1 MECKFCSYHS
11 VYSIDIEI
19 IETYWNVNGA
29 TGIFSETTEDEI
41 IETYWNVNRD
51 SEKSAT
57 ALFEGNNRNI
67 LEIYWNVNCRD

>member
-1 MECKFCSYHS
+1 MNRFYVGELH
-11 VYSIDIEI
+11 
-19 IETYWNVNGA
+19 WN
-29 TGIFSETTEDEI
+29 DEI